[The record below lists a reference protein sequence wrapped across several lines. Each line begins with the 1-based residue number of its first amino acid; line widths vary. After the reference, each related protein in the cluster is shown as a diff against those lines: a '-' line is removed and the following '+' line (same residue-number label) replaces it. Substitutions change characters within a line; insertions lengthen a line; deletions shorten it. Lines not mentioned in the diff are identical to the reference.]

1 MATSLIFTSA
11 GFSQNTGF
19 GASATTAT
27 TILSSDPNYTRRIY
41 GITFTNSATQTP
53 TVTIRILDNN
63 SLVGAAY
70 ITTAT
75 TGINVMTDLFGSSTG
90 AALFQKQKDA
100 NGVPY
105 FDLPAG
111 WSINVTQSS
120 VASINYVV
128 FGETYA

>member
-1 MATSLIFTSA
+1 MATSLTFTSA
-11 GFSQNTGF
+11 AFAVATNIAATAANQNILTS
-19 GASATTAT
+19 SAE
-27 TILSSDPNYTRRIY
+27 DRRIY
-41 GITFTNSATQTP
+41 GISQTQTG
-53 TVTIRILDNN
+53 TTAMTADIFLNN
-63 SLVGAAY
+63 GTTNFLVGSGPAAG
-70 ITTAT
+70 TTAKVT
-75 TGINVMTDLFGSSTG
+75 TDIFGNSTLAG
-90 AALFQKQKDA
+90 LFQKKKDA